1 MDHVACP
8 HKAHQRF
15 IDPTCSHPSPPQPT
29 PPPVSTTS
37 TETVAKVVLRRA
49 LEFVPNSVKLWK
61 TAIELEG
68 VEDALIM
75 LGRAV
80 ECVPHSVDMWLALA
94 RLETYENAQKVLNR
108 VSSTGFCFCCV
119 GGGLQL
125 SSVGEGAPSVFRSV
139 GGIDWSMVS
148 KRVFLAERGWVGR
161 SV

>member
-1 MDHVACP
+1 MG
-8 HKAHQRF
+8 
-15 IDPTCSHPSPPQPT
+15 
-29 PPPVSTTS
+29 
-37 TETVAKVVLRRA
+37 KVVLRRA

-108 VSSTGFCFCCV
+108 VSKLGVRSDMSLNFPSFLV
-119 GGGLQL
+119 GLVCL
-125 SSVGEGAPSVFRSV
+125 SAIVISRIESYESARSRHRFPNLV
-139 GGIDWSMVS
+139 V
-148 KRVFLAERGWVGR
+148 
-161 SV
+161 

>member
-1 MDHVACP
+1 MTRLHACLL
-8 HKAHQRF
+8 
-15 IDPTCSHPSPPQPT
+15 
-29 PPPVSTTS
+29 
-37 TETVAKVVLRRA
+37 KVVLRRA

-108 VSSTGFCFCCV
+108 VSH
-119 GGGLQL
+119 Q
-125 SSVGEGAPSVFRSV
+125 PSPQDYGVMLYR
-139 GGIDWSMVS
+139 
-148 KRVFLAERGWVGR
+148 
-161 SV
+161 